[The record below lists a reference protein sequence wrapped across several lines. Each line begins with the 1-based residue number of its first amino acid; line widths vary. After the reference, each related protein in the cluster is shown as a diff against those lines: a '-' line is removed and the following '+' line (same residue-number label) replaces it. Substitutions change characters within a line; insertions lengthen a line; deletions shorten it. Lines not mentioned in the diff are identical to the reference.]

1 MGKTSEADRTDPERD
16 WRYKGMTREQ
26 KIEWLANASVEDL
39 LKQYEVSARNADNPW
54 ETVNRDSRYTL
65 EGIFED

>member
-1 MGKTSEADRTDPERD
+1 
-16 WRYKGMTREQ
+16 MTREQ

-65 EGIFED
+65 EGIFEDYRLVKAEVRRRMGC